1 MKLIKTALITGISG
15 QDGAYLANFLIKKKY
30 KVIGID
36 RRSSRNNNFR
46 LKYFGI
52 ENKVI
57 IEHCDLSEFYSLER
71 VFKKY
76 SFNIDEVYNLG
87 AQSFVK
93 SSFDTP
99 ISTSDINAFGSLRI
113 LEIIKNSNKK
123 IKFYQAS
130 TSEMFGNVNVS
141 ILSERSLFNPQSPY
155 AISKLYAHYIT
166 KNYRESYGLFAC
178 SGILFNHESPL
189 RAEEFVTKKII
200 CGFVNILNKKQDCLY
215 LGNLYAKRDWG
226 FAGDYVEAMW
236 LMLQNKNPKD
246 YVIGTGKS
254 YSVKDFI
261 NEAARYLK
269 IKIRWTGKGINEK
282 AINLDTNKII
292 IKIDKSNFRPSEVFF
307 LKANYQK
314 AKKELKW
321 SPKTKFKSLIKLMVD
336 AELNIN
342 KLI

>member
-1 MKLIKTALITGISG
+1 MKKKIALITGISG

-46 LKYFGI
+46 LKHLGI

-57 IEHCDLSEFYSLER
+57 IEHCDLGEFYSLER

-99 ISTSDINAFGSLRI
+99 ISTSDTNAFGALRI

-130 TSEMFGNVNVS
+130 TSEMFGNVNDS
-141 ILSERSLFNPQSPY
+141 ILSERSAFNPQSPY

-269 IKIRWTGKGINEK
+269 IKIRWTGKALNEK
-282 AINLDTNKII
+282 AINLDTKKII
-292 IKIDKSNFRPSEVFF
+292 IKIDKNNFRPSEVFF
-307 LKANYQK
+307 LKANFNK

-321 SPKTKFKSLIKLMVD
+321 FPKTKFKSLIKLMID
-336 AELNIN
+336 TELNIN

>member
-1 MKLIKTALITGISG
+1 MPSNLL
-15 QDGAYLANFLIKKKY
+15 
-30 KVIGID
+30 
-36 RRSSRNNNFR
+36 
-46 LKYFGI
+46 
-52 ENKVI
+52 
-57 IEHCDLSEFYSLER
+57 LSW
-71 VFKKY
+71 FKKY

-93 SSFDTP
+93 SSFDAP
-99 ISTSDINAFGSLRI
+99 ISTSDINAFGTLRI
-113 LEIIKNSNKK
+113 LEIIRNSNKK

-130 TSEMFGNVNVS
+130 TSEMFGNVNDS
-141 ILSERSLFNPQSPY
+141 ILSERSVFNPQSPY

-189 RAEEFVTKKII
+189 RGEEFVTKKII
-200 CGFVNILNKKQDCLY
+200 SGFVNILNKKQNCLY

-269 IKIRWTGKGINEK
+269 IKIRWTGKGLNEK

-307 LKANYQK
+307 LKANCNK

-321 SPKTKFKSLIKLMVD
+321 FPKTKFKSLIKLMID
-336 AELNIN
+336 NELKIN
-342 KLI
+342 KFI

>member
-1 MKLIKTALITGISG
+1 MKRFKTALITGIAG

-52 ENKVI
+52 QNKVI
-57 IEHCDLSEFYSLER
+57 LEYCDLTEFYSLER
-71 VFKKY
+71 VFKKFSY
-76 SFNIDEVYNLG
+76 NFDEVYNLG
-87 AQSFVK
+87 AQSFVR

-99 ISTSDINAFGSLRI
+99 VSTTDINALGTLRI
-113 LEIIKNSNKK
+113 LEIIRNSNKK

-130 TSEMFGNVNVS
+130 TSEMFGNINNS
-141 ILSERSLFNPQSPY
+141 LLSERSGFNPQSPY

-178 SGILFNHESPL
+178 SGILFNHESPI
-189 RAEEFVTKKII
+189 RAEDFVTKKIVS
-200 CGFVNILNKKQDCLY
+200 GFVKILNKEQDCLY

-236 LMLQNKNPKD
+236 LMLQNKKPKD
-246 YVIGTGKS
+246 YVIGTGNT

-261 NEAARYLK
+261 NETARYLK
-269 IKIRWTGKGINEK
+269 IKIKWIGKGLNER
-282 AINLDTNKII
+282 AINLDTKKII
-292 IKIDKSNFRPSEVFF
+292 IKIDKNNFRPAEVFF
-307 LKANYQK
+307 LKADNKK
-314 AKKELKW
+314 ARKELKW
-321 SPKTKFKSLIKLMVD
+321 IPRTKFKSLIKLMID
-336 AELNIN
+336 EELNAN

>member
-1 MKLIKTALITGISG
+1 MK
-15 QDGAYLANFLIKKKY
+15 
-30 KVIGID
+30 
-36 RRSSRNNNFR
+36 RS
-46 LKYFGI
+46 
-52 ENKVI
+52 
-57 IEHCDLSEFYSLER
+57 
-71 VFKKY
+71 
-76 SFNIDEVYNLG
+76 
-87 AQSFVK
+87 
-93 SSFDTP
+93 
-99 ISTSDINAFGSLRI
+99 
-113 LEIIKNSNKK
+113 SNKK

-130 TSEMFGNVNVS
+130 TSEMFGNVNDS
-141 ILSERSLFNPQSPY
+141 KLSERSVFNPQSPY

-200 CGFVNILNKKQDCLY
+200 CGFVNILNKKQECLY

-261 NEAARYLK
+261 NKAARYLK
-269 IKIRWTGKGINEK
+269 IKIRWTGKGLNEK

-307 LKANYQK
+307 LKANCNK

-321 SPKTKFKSLIKLMVD
+321 FPKTKFKSLIKLMID
-336 AELNIN
+336 TELNIN
-342 KLI
+342 KFI

>member
-1 MKLIKTALITGISG
+1 MKFIKTALITGISG

-57 IEHCDLSEFYSLER
+57 IEHCDLSEFYSLVR

-76 SFNIDEVYNLG
+76 SYNIDEVYNLG

-99 ISTSDINAFGSLRI
+99 VSTSDINAIGALRI
-113 LEIIKNSNKK
+113 LEIIRNSNKK

-130 TSEMFGNVNVS
+130 TSEMFGNVNDS
-141 ILSERSLFNPQSPY
+141 ILSEGSLFNPQSPY

-178 SGILFNHESPL
+178 SGILFNHESPI
-189 RAEEFVTKKII
+189 RGEEFVTKKII
-200 CGFVNILNKKQDCLY
+200 SGFVNILNKKQDCLY
-215 LGNLYAKRDWG
+215 LGNLYSKRDWG

-236 LMLQNKNPKD
+236 LMLQNKSPVD
-246 YVIGTGKS
+246 YVIGTGQS

-261 NEAARYLK
+261 NETARYLK
-269 IKIRWTGKGINEK
+269 IKIKWKGKGLRER
-282 AINLDTNKII
+282 AINFNTKKTII
-292 IKIDKSNFRPSEVFF
+292 RIYR
-307 LKANYQK
+307 
-314 AKKELKW
+314 
-321 SPKTKFKSLIKLMVD
+321 
-336 AELNIN
+336 
-342 KLI
+342 